1 MMHNGISGVTN
12 DNVTPI
18 LWATDD
24 PQPWPPYD
32 YLVWGLHLFINPA
45 YFFINTTSYY
55 TPLWTWKN
63 LEFLIEN
70 CS

>member
-45 YFFINTTSYY
+45 YFFLSI
-55 TPLWTWKN
+55 LHLIIRLCE
-63 LEFLIEN
+63 LEKTLNF
-70 CS
+70 